1 VSDLGLQN
9 KQTFFHPVSDG
20 SESGWEFSMDR
31 EIKYILKSWILG
43 GLLGLNL
50 NHVLINQ
57 DLGLPLLSSMAIQIV

>member
-1 VSDLGLQN
+1 
-9 KQTFFHPVSDG
+9 
-20 SESGWEFSMDR
+20 MDR